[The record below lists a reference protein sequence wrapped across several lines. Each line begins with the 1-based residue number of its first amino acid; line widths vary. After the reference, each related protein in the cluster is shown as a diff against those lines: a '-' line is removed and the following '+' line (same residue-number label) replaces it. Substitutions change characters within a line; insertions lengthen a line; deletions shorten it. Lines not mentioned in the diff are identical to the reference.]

1 MSPRRS
7 FRLTSTFKEFFA
19 NERAG
24 AIVLILCTI
33 VSLVLA
39 NTAFGPSYVK
49 FFHSYLGPL
58 SVEHWINDGL
68 MAIFFLVIGLE
79 LEREIISG
87 ELSDLKK
94 ALLPIFAAIGGIL
107 VPAGIHFFFNNG
119 TPSQSGV
126 GIPMATDIAFAV
138 GVLALIGNRVPASLK
153 VFLVALAVIDD
164 LGAIIVIAVF
174 YTSELAVG
182 YLIGAIGV
190 ALLLLAFNHFFRI
203 MSLVPYLIGG
213 TVMWYLMLKSGVHA
227 TIAGVLLAFTIP
239 FSAKQDDADSPSHK
253 LEHFLHKPVAFI
265 ILPIF
270 ALANTGLMIGS
281 NWASELGSANS
292 LGILIGLGFGKPLGI
307 FLVSFI
313 VVTVG
318 LCRLPLDL
326 NWKHIIGAGMLGGI
340 GFTMSIFIT
349 NLAFPGQQEM
359 IDSSKMAIF
368 IASVFSGA
376 IGLLWLNLFGQPN
389 NDDDDPDTMDYDDE

>member
-1 MSPRRS
+1 MVAKSS

-24 AIVLILCTI
+24 AFVLIVCTLLSLI
-33 VSLVLA
+33 VA
-39 NTAFGPSYVK
+39 NTAFGPSYIK
-49 FFHSYLGPL
+49 FFHGYLGPL

-68 MAIFFLVIGLE
+68 MAIFFLLIGLE

-87 ELSDLKK
+87 ELSDLKR
-94 ALLPIFAAIGGIL
+94 ALLPIFAAIGGII
-107 VPAGIHFFFNNG
+107 VPAGIHFFLNNG
-119 TPSQSGV
+119 TPTQSGI

-138 GVLALIGNRVPASLK
+138 GVLALLGNRVPASLK

-164 LGAIIVIAVF
+164 LCAIIVIAVF
-174 YTSELAVG
+174 YTSELAIG
-182 YLIGAIGV
+182 YLVASIGI
-190 ALLLLAFNHFFRI
+190 ALFLLALNRVFRV
-203 MSLVPYLIGG
+203 MSLIPYLIGG
-213 TVMWYLMLKSGVHA
+213 ALMWYLMLRSGVHA

-239 FSAKQDDADSPSHK
+239 FSSKQDDVESPSHK
-253 LEHFLHKPVAFI
+253 LEHFLHKPVAFL

-270 ALANTGLMIGS
+270 ALANTCLLIGS
-281 NWASELGSANS
+281 DWASELRSANS
-292 LGILIGLGFGKPLGI
+292 LGILIGLGFGKPFGI

-313 VVTVG
+313 VVAVG
-318 LCRLPLDL
+318 ICRLPLDL

-359 IDSSKMAIF
+359 IDSSKIAIF

-376 IGLLWLNLFGQPN
+376 VGLLWLSLFGKPN
-389 NDDDDPDTMDYDDE
+389 SGDDDPETMDFDN